1 MKQAVIT
8 IKVTGSP
15 LDPQAEGA
23 ALVGADPATGALVTF
38 VGLMRDINEGD
49 AVTGMTLEHY
59 PGMTEKA
66 LRAIADE
73 AADRWPLQAV
83 RIVHRIGA
91 LEPTQAIV
99 FVAVASAHR
108 RDAFQACEFL
118 MDYLKTRAPFWKRET
133 LRDGQERWVGARDGD
148 NEAAER
154 WSG

>member
-1 MKQAVIT
+1 MMQTEIG
-8 IKVTGSP
+8 IEVTQDP
-15 LDPQAEGA
+15 LDPQAESA
-23 ALVGADPATGALVTF
+23 ALIGADPSIGAIVTF

-49 AVTGMTLEHY
+49 TVTGMTLEHY

-73 AADRWPLQAV
+73 AAGRWALQAV
-83 RIVHRIGA
+83 RVVHRVGA
-91 LEPTQAIV
+91 LQPTQPIV

-133 LRDGQERWVGARDGD
+133 LSDGRERWVDAREGD
-148 NEAAER
+148 SEAAER